1 MSKKWKKWTPSK
13 VGLTATELFQFNKL
27 SHNCCGWSVFG
38 VVGEKDV
45 QMEVTDEDDEEELDY
60 ENNLEDW
67 KKYINKNK
75 NKGYNK
81 QTIGMFIARGI
92 IQKSTLY
99 IFSRYEWWEKAK
111 SWKYGDN

>member
-1 MSKKWKKWTPSK
+1 MR
-13 VGLTATELFQFNKL
+13 GFQFNKL
-27 SHNCCGWSVFG
+27 SHNCRGWSVFG

-45 QMEVTDEDDEEELDY
+45 QMEVTDEVEEEEDLDY

-81 QTIGMFIARGI
+81 QTIGMI
-92 IQKSTLY
+92 I
-99 IFSRYEWWEKAK
+99 SRE
-111 SWKYGDN
+111 SI

>member
-1 MSKKWKKWTPSK
+1 
-13 VGLTATELFQFNKL
+13 
-27 SHNCCGWSVFG
+27 
-38 VVGEKDV
+38 
-45 QMEVTDEDDEEELDY
+45 MEVTDEDDEEELDY

-67 KKYINKNK
+67 KKYIDKNK

-99 IFSRYEWWEKAK
+99 IFSRYE
-111 SWKYGDN
+111 